1 MKSYTTLKGKQGYLL
16 MPMLLLSLQ
25 ASADPLNGGM
35 DESIGFFLALFGIVV
50 AIITTGLVLSIK
62 SYRARQKAPGVVAW
76 GFVALSKAISIVVQ
90 YIAYSWLGFVGLV
103 GLPANVSI
111 IFMLA
116 AVERHLSGR
125 QFLASVV
132 IRSALTY
139 IVVSYPLFYSIRLQ
153 RFGFYDAHFSVGL
166 NTLLLSAIITWSV
179 YRVLMVSHTKSIVVN
194 GVGQPILWSVM
205 TGIAIH
211 LIIGSY
217 VITTELSTL
226 LQKPELLGRV
236 VLGVF
241 PYNVFSIGAWLV
253 SGAIAYGLY
262 AGKQKSAG
270 G

>member
-1 MKSYTTLKGKQGYLL
+1 MKRHIPLKDKIGYVLL
-16 MPMLLLSLQ
+16 PLLLVSQ
-25 ASADPLNGGM
+25 RAGADPLNGGM
-35 DESIGFFLALFGIVV
+35 DESIGLFLVLFGVVV

-62 SYRARQKAPGVVAW
+62 SYRTRQKAPGVATW
-76 GFVALSKAISIVVQ
+76 IFVALSKAISIVVQ
-90 YIAYSWLGFVGLV
+90 YVAYSWLGFIGLV

-132 IRSALTY
+132 IRSALTF
-139 IVVSYPLFYSIRLQ
+139 IVVSYPLFYFIRLQ

-179 YRVLMVSHTKSIVVN
+179 YRVLMVSHTKNIVVK
-194 GVGQPILWSVM
+194 GVGQPILWSVI

-211 LIIGSY
+211 LITGSY

-253 SGAIAYGLY
+253 SGAIAYGVY
-262 AGKQKSAG
+262 AGKHMGIEK
-270 G
+270 